1 MCWAPDGTGWYE
13 IFELFRKL
21 LLTSLGTALGGG
33 DTPFSQLL
41 IKIAVSFFF
50 LLVFVRHSPFKAS
63 EVDIIV
69 VSSQLCTLLTLMHAL
84 CIKIGFFEAEGI
96 SPEAMAATLVLIQ
109 VVPFAVA
116 IFVIGW
122 LIYALYGDLV
132 AEKLHEM
139 SEELHEASEK
149 LHEMSEKASA
159 SVAGGLQHSISM
171 THIHQSQASPGQ
183 SRSSKDSVRGAS
195 SSGDAN

>member
-13 IFELFRKL
+13 ILELFRKL

-69 VSSQLCTLLTLMHAL
+69 VASQTCTLLTLMHAL

-116 IFVIGW
+116 IVVIGW

-132 AEKLHEM
+132 A
-139 SEELHEASEK
+139 EK

>member
-1 MCWAPDGTGWYE
+1 M
-13 IFELFRKL
+13 
-21 LLTSLGTALGGG
+21 
-33 DTPFSQLL
+33 
-41 IKIAVSFFF
+41 
-50 LLVFVRHSPFKAS
+50 
-63 EVDIIV
+63 

-84 CIKIGFFEAEGI
+84 GSKIGFFEAEGI

-122 LIYALYGDLV
+122 MIYALYGDLV